1 MSKKI
6 KNSKI
11 PKVSVIIPVYNTAK
25 YLHECL
31 DSIIN
36 KTMKEIEII
45 CINDGSTDNSLNILK
60 EYAQQDKRIHIIN
73 RKTNCGAPGLI
84 KNIGIEHATG
94 EYIGFL
100 DSDDWIDNNYF
111 KELYNIAMHNAADVA
126 SCTKMIR
133 FNSEQEWCTIY
144 DCNRLNLL
152 TNIYEKK
159 PLIQFGGSN
168 CLKIFKKKFIKKNQL
183 KCWTKKSIA
192 EDNYL
197 SMISMLLANKIAVTD
212 KVAYHYRKGIKSI
225 TGGTRTNKDFNIFHV
240 YKNIDR
246 YINNLVIPQSKK
258 NIMLSLL
265 NVRKMQDFTW
275 FKDTLDI
282 KYLDDFK
289 HKLKKTFPDIYDNL
303 FGKQQLIISLTSY
316 PARINTVNKTIE
328 TLLNQSLKA
337 DKIILWLAPEQFP
350 NREADLPK
358 QLLDL
363 CNQGL
368 TIDWYHDIRSYKKL
382 IPTLQ
387 KYTNAIIITTDDDVI
402 YHKDMIKNLY
412 NSYKKQPRYIHCHRA
427 HKITIKNKT
436 LSKYNSFTWFN
447 KQPKEVIAS
456 FHQLFTGVGGVLY
469 PPKSLHANVINESEF
484 MKLCPQGDDI
494 WFWANAILNDTK
506 IQMIKKRYN
515 PKIIDGTQ
523 ETALWI
529 ENLNNNKNDQY
540 IANIIEKHPRILTI
554 LLEEIKM
561 LRKSYL
567 FFPYY
572 LLANLWLK
580 LISIPLAKKKHK

>member
-1 MSKKI
+1 
-6 KNSKI
+6 
-11 PKVSVIIPVYNTAK
+11 
-25 YLHECL
+25 
-31 DSIIN
+31 
-36 KTMKEIEII
+36 
-45 CINDGSTDNSLNILK
+45 
-60 EYAQQDKRIHIIN
+60 
-73 RKTNCGAPGLI
+73 
-84 KNIGIEHATG
+84 
-94 EYIGFL
+94 
-100 DSDDWIDNNYF
+100 
-111 KELYNIAMHNAADVA
+111 
-126 SCTKMIR
+126 
-133 FNSEQEWCTIY
+133 
-144 DCNRLNLL
+144 
-152 TNIYEKK
+152 
-159 PLIQFGGSN
+159 
-168 CLKIFKKKFIKKNQL
+168 
-183 KCWTKKSIA
+183 
-192 EDNYL
+192 
-197 SMISMLLANKIAVTD
+197 
-212 KVAYHYRKGIKSI
+212 
-225 TGGTRTNKDFNIFHV
+225 
-240 YKNIDR
+240 
-246 YINNLVIPQSKK
+246 
-258 NIMLSLL
+258 MLSLL
-265 NVRKMQDFTW
+265 NIRKMQDFTW

-282 KYLDDFK
+282 KYLDVFK

-303 FGKQQLIISLTSY
+303 FEKQQLIISLTSY

-350 NREADLPK
+350 NREADLPN

-387 KYTNAIIITTDDDVI
+387 KYPNAIIITTDDDVM

-412 NSYKKQPRYIHCHRA
+412 SSYKKQPKHIHCHRA

-436 LSKYNSFTWFN
+436 INKYNSFTWFN

-456 FHQLFTGVGGVLY
+456 FQQLFTGVGGVLY
-469 PPKSLHANVINESEF
+469 PPKSLHTNVINEPEF

-494 WFWANAILNDTK
+494 WFWANDILNDKK

-529 ENLNNNKNDQY
+529 ENLNNNKNDQH
-540 IANIIEKHPRILTI
+540 IANIIEKYPHILTI

-580 LISIPLAKKKHK
+580 LISIPLARKKS